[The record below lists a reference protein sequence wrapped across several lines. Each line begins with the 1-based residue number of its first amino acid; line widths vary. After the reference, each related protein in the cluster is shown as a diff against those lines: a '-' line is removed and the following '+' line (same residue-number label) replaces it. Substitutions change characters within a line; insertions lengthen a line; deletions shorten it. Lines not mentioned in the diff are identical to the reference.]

1 MKRLFW
7 GAAAGLMAIG
17 CSFQD
22 SDRTNRQTA
31 PASMTHSGGV
41 LLSKTPPVKVPA
53 SVSLTPT
60 IADGD
65 RPTSPDALRAEFIRR
80 FNADLFAPFVELA
93 YWGDSTDAQRREY
106 LQGVWSSL
114 TMPGHEGRVVLRSPE
129 DVKLIPLSEYDFAG
143 YFEYFPQ
150 DGDESIQLTPPVTH
164 ILHVTSHEEVG
175 PCGGINFFAIGERD
189 GRYYF
194 CTIDHP

>member
-1 MKRLFW
+1 MKRWFW
-7 GAAAGLMAIG
+7 GTLAGLMAIG
-17 CSFQD
+17 CSSND
-22 SDRTNRQTA
+22 SDRTARETT
-31 PASMTHSGGV
+31 PPPVTHPGRV
-41 LLSKTPPVKVPA
+41 LLTKSTRAKLPA

-80 FNADLFAPFVELA
+80 FEADLFAPFVELA
-93 YWGDSTDAQRREY
+93 YWGDSTEAQRREY
-106 LQGVWSSL
+106 LQGAWASL
-114 TMPGHEGRVVLRSPE
+114 TMPGHEGRVLLRSAE
-129 DVKLIPLSEYDFAG
+129 DVKLIPLSEYDFADH
-143 YFEYFPQ
+143 FHYFPR
-150 DGDESIQLTPPVTH
+150 DGDESVQLAPPVTH
-164 ILHVTSHEEVG
+164 VLHVTTHEERG